1 MAIVRTIALI
11 TVLVVGV
18 SMVNDE
24 EEEKPGAEK
33 ERIDTE
39 HLFGFMLGTDI
50 GEVGE
55 KEIQPV
61 YLSRF
66 EKRPGYY
73 RVFSPQI
80 EYEFVPI
87 ENLRLSPGVSFA
99 NYIPV
104 FRAWT
109 IEPSGWGKAPRS
121 TRATGSSTV
130 TEQASALRSTPN
142 RV

>member
-1 MAIVRTIALI
+1 MAMLRTVALVSSL
-11 TVLVVGV
+11 VLAV
-18 SMVNDE
+18 SLVNAE
-24 EEEKPGAEK
+24 EEKEKPGAENEK

-66 EKRPGYY
+66 EKHPGYY
-73 RVFSPQI
+73 RVFSPRLNT
-80 EYEFVPI
+80 
-87 ENLRLSPGVSFA
+87 NLCRSRTCACRPASVSRTTTF
-99 NYIPV
+99 PV

-121 TRATGSSTV
+121 MRATGLSTV
-130 TEQASALRSTPN
+130 TGFGFCN
-142 RV
+142 